1 MNKFENPYLGC
12 ERDGTAV
19 RVQTFVRHE
28 DYQFLKLIRTN
39 TGTVTISIN
48 TLFKKLVDK
57 LKSLGITD
65 VTKREDFEFFVANCQ
80 IELPPYGK
88 LSSTSAATKRTRTRG
103 AVVRPIKDSDAP
115 IVGGATETTGSVSPG
130 ASNKQS
136 SATS

>member
-12 ERDGTAV
+12 EKDGTAV

-48 TLFKKLVDK
+48 TLFKKFVDK

-80 IELPPYGK
+80 IELPAYGK
-88 LSSTSAATKRTRTRG
+88 LPSTSATAKRTRAYRSRSAIGGST
-103 AVVRPIKDSDAP
+103 KDSHAP
-115 IVGGATETTGSVSPG
+115 NVGGATETTGDLPSGV
-130 ASNKQS
+130 KKL
-136 SATS
+136 

>member
-88 LSSTSAATKRTRTRG
+88 LPSTSATAKRTRAYRSRS
-103 AVVRPIKDSDAP
+103 ALVRPIKNPDAP
-115 IVGGATETTGSVSPG
+115 HDGGTAETTGSVSPG
-130 ASNKQS
+130 TPNK
-136 SATS
+136 